1 MTIFAERGPA
11 SKVLGSFSYKNAL
24 RVLPVEDLLHTDD
37 GMTVRHAREAL
48 NATAKILNA
57 LLHNAPAGYP
67 AEVRRELRNVM
78 FHVRTALAQL
88 DAYIGAGYYQ
98 DDSIDKVP
106 GVESG
111 IYNHLQALKG
121 AKRQW
126 GIWMALEKQEKKQGL
141 KGFEELTGNTMA
153 SDISGEV
160 GYSYFGYEEDDA
172 TDAPMDGFLE
182 DTLAQLAPKESKSIW
197 PTVGVGLASFA
208 ALAGLYLW
216 RGRK

>member
-153 SDISGEV
+153 SDILARWVTATSATKRMMPRTRPWMASWRTRWPSLLPRRASPSGR
-160 GYSYFGYEEDDA
+160 
-172 TDAPMDGFLE
+172 P
-182 DTLAQLAPKESKSIW
+182 
-197 PTVGVGLASFA
+197 
-208 ALAGLYLW
+208 
-216 RGRK
+216 